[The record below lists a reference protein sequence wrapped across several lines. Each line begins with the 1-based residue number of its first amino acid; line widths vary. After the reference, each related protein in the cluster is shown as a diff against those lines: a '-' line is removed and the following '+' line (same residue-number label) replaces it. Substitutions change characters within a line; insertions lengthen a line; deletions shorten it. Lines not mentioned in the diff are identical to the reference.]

1 MKLKSSE
8 LMICNTTPLLYLHQ
22 MDLLSIIQK
31 ICGRI
36 VVPKAVIKELKIGGE
51 QGVDVPD
58 LSLYDWIEVKEPLA
72 TSAVSLIQDLGR
84 GETEVLLLALESPG
98 SFVILDDNL
107 ARVYAELNSIPVI
120 GTCGLLLKAKSDG
133 LVAHV
138 SPILDKLE
146 EKGFFISHEFKQL
159 VIRMA
164 HE

>member
-1 MKLKSSE
+1 
-8 LMICNTTPLLYLHQ
+8 

-36 VVPKAVIKELKIGGE
+36 VIPKAVVDELKIGGE

-58 LSLYDWIEVKEPLA
+58 LLLYDWIEIREPLA

-84 GETEVLLLALESPG
+84 GETEVLLLALETPG
-98 SFVILDDNL
+98 SLVILDDNL

-133 LVAHV
+133 LVSCV

-146 EKGFFISHEFKQL
+146 NKGFFISQEFKQL

>member
-1 MKLKSSE
+1 M
-8 LMICNTTPLLYLHQ
+8 
-22 MDLLSIIQK
+22 
-31 ICGRI
+31 
-36 VVPKAVIKELKIGGE
+36 
-51 QGVDVPD
+51 
-58 LSLYDWIEVKEPLA
+58 SLIYHYDWIEVKEPLA